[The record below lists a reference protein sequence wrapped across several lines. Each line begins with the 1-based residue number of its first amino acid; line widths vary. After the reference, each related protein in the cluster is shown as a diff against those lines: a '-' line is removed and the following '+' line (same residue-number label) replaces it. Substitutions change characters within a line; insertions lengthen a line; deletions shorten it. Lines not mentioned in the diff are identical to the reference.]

1 MTITQLQWLSIAK
14 WYSFLKCRHKIVQ
27 VIIWNFIPLEKRTG
41 IRVELIARRILLIL
55 ERFITH
61 CLFLNDWSFAINA
74 HKYQLKFS
82 ATVRFLVYLS
92 SLVFPP
98 WLKSR
103 WRSDFSS
110 LDGYLQKE
118 QVDIWIKA
126 MAKKLFLLLSQ
137 AQKMCSQKRKLPTGL
152 TFLN

>member
-14 WYSFLKCRHKIVQ
+14 WYSFLKCRHKIAQ